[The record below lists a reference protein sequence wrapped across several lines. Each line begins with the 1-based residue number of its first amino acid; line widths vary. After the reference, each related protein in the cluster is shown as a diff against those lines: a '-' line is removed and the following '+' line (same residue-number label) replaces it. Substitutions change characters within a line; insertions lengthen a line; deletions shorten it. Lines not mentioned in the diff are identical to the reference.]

1 MTSMAAGAS
10 GSQPH
15 HINDSGTQARTM
27 ADRSGGGGWKLD
39 RDQRLV
45 AEFAQGGVGLAGELA
60 GHRQCRPLAARRCL
74 AWR

>member
-15 HINDSGTQARTM
+15 HINDPGIQARTM
-27 ADRSGGGGWKLD
+27 AARSGGGGQLD

-45 AEFAQGGVGLAGELA
+45 AEFAQGVVGLAGELA
-60 GHRQCRPLAARRCL
+60 GHRQRGPLPPRRCL
-74 AWR
+74 TWR